1 MSLGAIATCDTAR
14 MSAEGE
20 GSAAPYRAAPEH
32 PSYDP
37 RLFNED
43 LAPTDA
49 NKRTWTWLH
58 FASLW
63 VGMVVCVP
71 SYNIAAGMIDQ
82 GMNWWQACLL
92 VFLGNVVV
100 LLPILLNA
108 HAGAK
113 YGIPFPVFARA
124 SFGVWGANVAA
135 LARAVVACGWFGIQ
149 TWLGGASLYALYVVL
164 TGGRAPEGVTTGHFV
179 GFAVFWAVNVYF
191 VVRGTDSIKFLE
203 TWAAPFLIASCLALL
218 LWGVTHTSG
227 LSAMLAATAPRSRGS
242 FAALFWP
249 NLTAMVGF
257 WATLAINIPDFTRF
271 ARSQRDQVIGQAV
284 GLPGTMVL
292 LSFVGVAVTGATII
306 IFGRAIWNPTDL
318 IARFGSPIVVAI
330 ATFALAIA
338 TLSTNIAANVVGPAN
353 DFANV
358 APKYIS
364 YRTGGLLTAVIG
376 VLMMPW
382 KLLASSASYV
392 FTWLVGY
399 SALLGPI
406 GAILIADYF
415 VIRRQTLEVD
425 ELYRA
430 DGAYSYTRG
439 VNWRAI
445 AATLLGVAP
454 SIKGFGRALARS
466 SGATIARDVW
476 DKLYDAAW
484 FVGFGTAAVAYVVL
498 MWALPPERQTKV
510 EST

>member
-1 MSLGAIATCDTAR
+1 
-14 MSAEGE
+14 MSAKGE
-20 GSAAPYRAAPEH
+20 SAHDA
-32 PSYDP
+32 

-43 LAPTDA
+43 LAPTTPE
-49 NKRTWTWLH
+49 KRTWTWLH

-71 SYNIAAGMIDQ
+71 SYTIAGGMIDQ
-82 GMNWWQACLL
+82 GLNWWQACLL
-92 VFLGNVVV
+92 VFLGNAIV
-100 LLPILLNA
+100 LVPILLNA

-124 SFGVWGANVAA
+124 SFGVWGANIAA

-149 TWLGGASLYALYVVL
+149 TWLGGASLYALYVAL
-164 TGGRAPEGVTTGHFV
+164 TGGAVPTGVTTGHFV
-179 GFAVFWAVNVYF
+179 GFAIFWLINVYF

-218 LWGVTHTSG
+218 AWGITHTQG
-227 LSAMLAATAPRSRGS
+227 LSAMLAATTPRSQGS
-242 FAALFWP
+242 LARLFWP

-257 WATLAINIPDFTRF
+257 WATLAINIPDFTRY

-284 GLPGTMVL
+284 GLPATMVL
-292 LSFVGVAVTGATII
+292 LAFVGVAVTGATMLV
-306 IFGRAIWNPTDL
+306 FGRAIWNPTDL
-318 IARFGSPIVVAI
+318 IARFGSPVVVMI
-330 ATFALAIA
+330 STFALAVA

-358 APKYIS
+358 APKYLS

-382 KLLASSASYV
+382 KLLATSASYV

-406 GAILIADYF
+406 GGILIADYF
-415 VIRRQTLEVD
+415 IIRRQTLHVE
-425 ELYRA
+425 ELYEANGRY
-430 DGAYSYTRG
+430 AYSHG

-445 AATLLGVAP
+445 VATVLAVAP
-454 SIKGFGRALARS
+454 SVKGFGRALARS
-466 SGATIARDVW
+466 GGATLAHNGW
-476 DKLYDAAW
+476 DTLYDAAW
-484 FVGFGTAAVAYVVL
+484 FVGFGTAAVVYIAL
-498 MWALPPERQTKV
+498 MFAVPPAKNGEV
-510 EST
+510 A

>member
-1 MSLGAIATCDTAR
+1 
-14 MSAEGE
+14 MSAKGE
-20 GSAAPYRAAPEH
+20 RPH
-32 PSYDP
+32 DT

-43 LAPTDA
+43 LAPTTPPQ
-49 NKRTWTWLH
+49 RSWTWLH

-71 SYNIAAGMIDQ
+71 SYTIAGGMIDQ
-82 GMNWWQACLL
+82 GLNWWQACLL
-92 VFLGNVVV
+92 VFLGNAIV
-100 LLPILLNA
+100 LIPILLNA

-149 TWLGGASLYALYVVL
+149 TWLGGASLYALYVAL
-164 TGGRAPEGVTTGHFV
+164 TGGTVTDQVTTGHFI
-179 GFAVFWAVNVYF
+179 GFAVFWLINVYF

-218 LWGVTHTSG
+218 LWGVTHTQG
-227 LSAMLAATAPRSRGS
+227 LSAMLAATTPRTQGS
-242 FAALFWP
+242 FGRLFWP

-257 WATLAINIPDFTRF
+257 WATLAINIPDFTRY

-284 GLPGTMVL
+284 GLPATMVL
-292 LSFVGVAVTGATII
+292 LAFVGVAVTGATILV
-306 IFGRAIWNPTDL
+306 FGRAIWNPTDL
-318 IARFGSPIVVAI
+318 IARFGSPFVVGLS
-330 ATFALAIA
+330 TFALAIA

-358 APKYIS
+358 APKYLS
-364 YRTGGLLTAVIG
+364 YRAGGLLTAVIG

-382 KLLASSASYV
+382 KLLATSASYV

-406 GAILIADYF
+406 GGILIADYF
-415 VIRRQTLEVD
+415 IIRRQKLDVD
-425 ELYRA
+425 ELYEA
-430 DGAYSYTRG
+430 HGLYSYTGG

-445 AATLLGVAP
+445 VATIVAVAP
-454 SIKGFGRALARS
+454 SIRGFSRALARS
-466 SGATIARDVW
+466 GGAQLPHNVW
-476 DKLYDAAW
+476 DSLYDAAW
-484 FVGFGTAAVAYVVL
+484 FVGFGTAAVVYIAL
-498 MWALPPERQTKV
+498 MYAFAPTNVRSTER
-510 EST
+510 

>member
-1 MSLGAIATCDTAR
+1 
-14 MSAEGE
+14 MSAKGE
-20 GSAAPYRAAPEH
+20 RPH
-32 PSYDP
+32 DT

-43 LAPTDA
+43 LAPTTPTQ
-49 NKRTWTWLH
+49 RSWTWLH

-71 SYNIAAGMIDQ
+71 SYTIAGGMIDQ
-82 GMNWWQACLL
+82 GLNWWQACLL
-92 VFLGNVVV
+92 VFLGNAIV
-100 LLPILLNA
+100 LIPILLNA

-149 TWLGGASLYALYVVL
+149 TWLGGASLYALYVAL
-164 TGGRAPEGVTTGHFV
+164 TGGTVTDQVTTGHFV
-179 GFAVFWAVNVYF
+179 GFAVFWLINVYF

-218 LWGVTHTSG
+218 LWGVTHTQG
-227 LSAMLAATAPRSRGS
+227 LSAMLAATTPRTQGS
-242 FAALFWP
+242 FGRLFWP

-257 WATLAINIPDFTRF
+257 WATLAINIPDFTRY

-284 GLPGTMVL
+284 GLPATMVL
-292 LSFVGVAVTGATII
+292 LAFVGVAVTGATILV
-306 IFGRAIWNPTDL
+306 FGRAIWNPTDL
-318 IARFGSPIVVAI
+318 IARFGSPFVVGI
-330 ATFALAIA
+330 STFALAIA

-358 APKYIS
+358 APKYLS
-364 YRTGGLLTAVIG
+364 YRAGGLLTAVIG

-382 KLLASSASYV
+382 KLLATSASYV

-406 GAILIADYF
+406 GGILIADYF
-415 VIRRQTLEVD
+415 IIRRQQLDVD
-425 ELYRA
+425 ELYEAR
-430 DGAYSYTRG
+430 GLYSYTGG

-445 AATLLGVAP
+445 VATAVAVAP
-454 SIKGFGRALARS
+454 SIRGFGRALARS
-466 SGATIARDVW
+466 GGAQLPHNVW
-476 DKLYDAAW
+476 DSLYDAAW
-484 FVGFGTAAVAYVVL
+484 FVGFGTAAVVYIAL
-498 MWALPPERQTKV
+498 MYAFAPNNVRSTER
-510 EST
+510 

>member
-1 MSLGAIATCDTAR
+1 
-14 MSAEGE
+14 MSAQGE
-20 GSAAPYRAAPEH
+20 
-32 PSYDP
+32 PSRDA

-43 LAPTDA
+43 LAPTTPE
-49 NKRTWTWLH
+49 KRTWTWLH

-71 SYNIAAGMIDQ
+71 SYTIAGGMIDQ
-82 GMNWWQACLL
+82 GLNWWQACLL
-92 VFLGNVVV
+92 VFLGNAIV
-100 LLPILLNA
+100 LIPILLNA

-149 TWLGGASLYALYVVL
+149 TWLGGASLFALYVAL
-164 TGGRAPEGVTTGHFV
+164 TGHTMPAGVTTGHFI
-179 GFAVFWAVNVYF
+179 GFAVFWVINVYF

-218 LWGVTHTSG
+218 LWGVTHTQG
-227 LSAMLAATAPRSRGS
+227 LSAMLAATTPRAHGS
-242 FAALFWP
+242 FWRLFWP

-284 GLPGTMVL
+284 GLPATMVL
-292 LSFVGVAVTGATII
+292 LAFVGVAVTGATIL

-318 IARFGSPIVVAI
+318 IARFGSPIVVGI
-330 ATFALAIA
+330 STFALAIA

-358 APKYIS
+358 APKYLS
-364 YRTGGLLTAVIG
+364 YRAGGLLTAVIG

-382 KLLASSASYV
+382 KLLATSASYV

-406 GAILIADYF
+406 GGILIADYF
-415 VIRRQTLEVD
+415 VIRRQQLDVED
-425 ELYRA
+425 LYNAR
-430 DGAYSYTRG
+430 GRYAYTGG

-445 AATLLGVAP
+445 VATAVAVAP
-454 SIKGFGRALARS
+454 SVRGFGRALARS
-466 SGATIARDVW
+466 GGAQLPHTVW
-476 DKLYDAAW
+476 DTLYDAAW
-484 FVGFGTAAVAYVVL
+484 FVGFGTAAVVYVTL
-498 MWALPPERQTKV
+498 MIVAPPKFAQP
-510 EST
+510 SPQ